1 MPNINERVQQA
12 IGDSLRRDDFAL
24 KAEPSKKPAKPRMLW
39 CVLFGGKRQPSRLL
53 TAPQAKKLAFRF
65 NRLHKTD
72 CAYADRFGYV
82 RLSEEELA

>member
-1 MPNINERVQQA
+1 MPNINEMVQQA
-12 IGDSLRRDDFAL
+12 IGDSLRRDDFAP
-24 KAEPSKKPAKPRMLW
+24 KAETSKKPTKRRMMW
-39 CVLFGGKRQPSRLL
+39 SVLFGGKRQHSRLL

-82 RLSEEELA
+82 RAE